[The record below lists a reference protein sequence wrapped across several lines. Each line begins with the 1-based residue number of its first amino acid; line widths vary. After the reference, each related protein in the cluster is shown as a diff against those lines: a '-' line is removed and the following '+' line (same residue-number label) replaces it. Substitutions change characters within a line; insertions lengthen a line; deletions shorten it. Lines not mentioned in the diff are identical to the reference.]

1 MRSYQSFRLGLTFVL
16 CATVIV
22 GTARTLRPIG
32 YLMGLSGFAYGA
44 QGWVLGVEGFS
55 AHNTVPTLLGI
66 TLVLT
71 WTVWLFIT
79 AWRPVRI

>member
-1 MRSYQSFRLGLTFVL
+1 MLGLSFVL
-16 CATVIV
+16 FATVIV
-22 GTARTLRPIG
+22 GTARTLGPIG

-44 QGWVLGVEGFS
+44 QGWLLGVEGFS

-71 WTVWLFIT
+71 WTV
-79 AWRPVRI
+79 